1 MEYNRNT
8 AKFIRSLKD
17 KKARDESGLF
27 VVEGEKMVQ
36 EALRS
41 GWAVEAIFSTKEM
54 PDLKGHRAQASRTN
68 ATKALRSGDSTIAAA
83 GVSREDNSSSAAAGL
98 AISPVRSDDKMPDVQ
113 IVTTAEMERMS
124 LLNSPSPCLA
134 LVHKANAPKDFSE
147 MIRWHPLAL
156 ALDGVRDPGNL
167 GTILRLADWF
177 GIDAVFVSDGSG
189 RYPACDIFNP
199 KTVQATMG
207 AIFRRKVFAAPLPTL
222 ADAFIQEG
230 MQVYGTFLDG
240 ENIYGQSLEAKGLI
254 VMGNESEGVSPEMG
268 AKVTRRLFIPPFP
281 AGSVTSES
289 LNVATATAITLSE
302 FRR

>member
-1 MEYNRNT
+1 MEYSKNT

-27 VVEGEKMVQ
+27 VVEGEKLVE

-41 GWAVEAIFSTKEM
+41 GWAVEAVFSTKELAG
-54 PDLKGHRAQASRTN
+54 PDGHRAQA
-68 ATKALRSGDSTIAAA
+68 LRSGDPTITAGRSSGEDNWSGEAA
-83 GVSREDNSSSAAAGL
+83 GRPE
-98 AISPVRSDDKMPDVQ
+98 PQR
-113 IVTTAEMERMS
+113 VTAAEMEKMS
-124 LLNSPSPCLA
+124 LLTSPSPCLA
-134 LVHKANAPKDFSE
+134 LVRKPQAPANLSALIQAS
-147 MIRWHPLAL
+147 PLAL

-177 GIDAVFVSDGSG
+177 GIDAVFVSDESG

-199 KTVQATMG
+199 KVVQATMG
-207 AIFRRKVFAAPLPTL
+207 AIFRRKVFSAPLPDL
-222 ADAFIQEG
+222 ADAFIAEG

-240 ENIYGQSLEAKGLI
+240 ENIYGQVLEAKGLI
-254 VMGNESEGVSPEMG
+254 VMGNESEGVSPEVA

-302 FRR
+302 FRRR